1 MMVVIGLFILLL
13 LSFFIWLDFHLGRK
27 NVQRHEIKTPSSCSG
42 NALLLTTGTQFFD
55 TLFEDIEKARHH
67 LHIQFYIYHEDCIGK
82 EMSSLLKKKA
92 KEGVQVR
99 LLVDYMGSF
108 FLKKKAIKE
117 LKKAGV
123 QFAYSFSPEFPY
135 FFYKLNRRNHRKVT
149 IIDGHTGFM
158 GGFNVGDEYLG
169 RDPKLGYWRDYHMQ
183 LSGPV
188 IHTFQQQFLMDWEA
202 ACGEKISGSENEY
215 FPEQQEGPI
224 KITTLFSARDIY
236 SFCLQ
241 QINQAKTSITIGSP
255 YFIPDRTLQNAL
267 LHAIKRGVEVTLLVP
282 MKSDHLLVKEASYFY
297 FKDLLKAGC
306 RVEEYY
312 EGFFHAKV
320 FLVDDKIC
328 DIGTANFDQ
337 RSFFTNSE
345 VNCIFEDEHLIQEAQ
360 KAIKEDLDRSE
371 TLTLTV
377 WERMSYWKKT
387 KILVA
392 KVFSPFL

>member
-1 MMVVIGLFILLL
+1 MIAVIVLILLL
-13 LSFFIWLDFHLGRK
+13 LLVFFIWLDLHLGRK
-27 NVQRHEIKTPSSCSG
+27 NVQRHDIKTPSSCSG
-42 NALLLTTGTQFFD
+42 KAALLTTGTQFFD
-55 TLFEDIEKARHH
+55 TLFEEIEKATHH
-67 LHIQFYIYHEDCIGK
+67 VHVQFYIYHEDSIGQ

-92 KEGVQVR
+92 KEGVNVR

-123 QFAYSFSPEFPY
+123 QFAYSFTPCFPY
-135 FFYKLNRRNHRKVT
+135 FFYKLNRRNHRKIT
-149 IIDGHTGFM
+149 IIDGSRGFM

-169 RDPKLGYWRDYHMQ
+169 RDPKLGYWRDYHLL

-188 IHTFQQQFLMDWEA
+188 IHTFQQQFMMDWEA
-202 ACGEKISGSENEY
+202 ASGEKVNGSEY
-215 FPEQQEGPI
+215 FPELEKGPV
-224 KITTLFSARDIY
+224 KITTLFSAKAIY
-236 SFCLQ
+236 SFWLQ
-241 QINQAKTSITIGSP
+241 HINQAQTSITIGSP
-255 YFIPDRTLQNAL
+255 YFIPDRPLQNAL
-267 LHAIKRGVEVTLLVP
+267 LQAIKRGVEVTLLVP

-297 FKDLLKAGC
+297 FKDLLNAGC
-306 RVEEYY
+306 KIEEYY

-328 DIGTANFDQ
+328 DIGTTNFDQ

-345 VNCIFEDEHLIQEAQ
+345 VNCIFEDRHLIEEAK

-371 TLTLTV
+371 TLTMTV

-387 KILVA
+387 KILFA

>member
-1 MMVVIGLFILLL
+1 MVAVIVIVLILLL
-13 LSFFIWLDFHLGRK
+13 FLFFFIWLDFYLGRK
-27 NVQRHEIKTPSSCSG
+27 NVQRHEIKTPSPCSG
-42 NALLLTTGTQFFD
+42 NAALLTTGTQFFD
-55 TLFEDIEKARHH
+55 TLFEEVEKARHH
-67 LHIQFYIYHEDCIGK
+67 VHIQFYIYHEDCIGK
-82 EMSSLLKKKA
+82 EMSTLLKKKA
-92 KEGVQVR
+92 KEGVNVR

-108 FLKKKAIKE
+108 FLKKKAIRE

-123 QFAYSFSPEFPY
+123 QFAYSFTPGFPY
-135 FFYKLNRRNHRKVT
+135 FFYKLNRRNHRKIT
-149 IIDGHTGFM
+149 IIDGNRGFM

-169 RDPKLGYWRDYHMQ
+169 RDPKLGYWRDYHLQ

-188 IHTFQQQFLMDWEA
+188 MHTFQQQFMMDWETA
-202 ACGEKISGSENEY
+202 SGEKISGSGY
-215 FPEQQEGPI
+215 FPELEEGPV
-224 KITTLFSARDIY
+224 KITALFSAKDIY

-241 QINQAKTSITIGSP
+241 QINQAQISITIGSP
-255 YFIPDRTLQNAL
+255 YFIPDRALQNAL
-267 LHAIKRGVEVTLLVP
+267 LDAIKRGVEVTLLVP

-297 FKDLLKAGC
+297 FKDLLEAGC
-306 RVEEYY
+306 IIEEYY

-345 VNCIFEDEHLIQEAQ
+345 VNCIFEDRGLIEEAK

-371 TLTLTV
+371 TLTMTV
-377 WERMSYWKKT
+377 WERMSYWKKA
-387 KILVA
+387 KILFS